1 MRTDFMM
8 RLFAQ
13 GLILSC
19 DSITAAKCIG
29 GLLMLLPLFCSLF
42 LLVAVIAKQIDEGRD
57 E

>member
-1 MRTDFMM
+1 M

-13 GLILSC
+13 ESVLSC